1 MDPRL
6 HPSLDL
12 WLVSLDNTDTVS
24 SQDLR
29 HAEDRAR
36 CEQILPPRR
45 KRQFAFR
52 RRALRYVLSR
62 YLPRYDL
69 DVAPSGK
76 PFVRQTQG
84 RQGLQFSTSASRDV
98 CAVCVSDSDAGVDI
112 EANPPAVDLADIVTQ
127 FMPGVPSS
135 SYAALRTLDATEAS
149 PPLRAFRQHLAV
161 MSWCRLEAYTK
172 LHGRTLHR
180 VLFEEHE
187 KLPEAFGDGHHVVA
201 VANLDYVCVIAQTQP
216 FRVARI
222 HQIDFARIA
231 REQG

>member
-6 HPSLDL
+6 QSPVDL
-12 WLVSLDNTDTVS
+12 WLVSLDSADAVS
-24 SQDLR
+24 AQDLS

-36 CEQILPPRR
+36 CDEIVVPRR
-45 KRQFAFR
+45 KRQFTFR
-52 RRALRYVLSR
+52 RRALRYVLGR

-69 DVAPSGK
+69 DFEAAGK
-76 PFVRQTQG
+76 PFVRSSSG
-84 RQGLQFSTSASRDV
+84 RMGLHFSTSSSRDV
-98 CAVCVSDSDAGVDI
+98 CAVCVGRTDTGVDI

>member
-6 HPSLDL
+6 HPPLDL
-12 WLVSLDNTDTVS
+12 WLVSLDNTDPVS
-24 SQDLR
+24 PQDLS

-36 CEQILPPRR
+36 CDQIVVPRR
-45 KRQFAFR
+45 KRQFTFR

-76 PFVRQTQG
+76 PFVRSTQG

-98 CAVCVSDSDAGVDI
+98 CAVCVSDRDAGVDI

-127 FMPGVPSS
+127 FMPGVPASG
-135 SYAALRTLDATEAS
+135 YAALRTLDTAGATPS
-149 PPLRAFRQHLAV
+149 LRAFRQHLAV

-172 LHGRTLHR
+172 LHGRTLHE
-180 VLFEEHE
+180 VLFKGHE
-187 KLPEAFGDGHHVVA
+187 KLSAVFADDHHVVA
-201 VANLDYVCVIAQTQP
+201 VANLDYVCVIAQKQP